1 MGWQGKRNKRGLSRA
16 CRLVESE
23 QIKAMGDSKF
33 MLWSETWET
42 KRSLLSLIK
51 KKKNREE
58 SPNWTGQKNVELLQ
72 NRICPPQDRVHSD
85 IKEKKR
91 MNNGYWI

>member
-1 MGWQGKRNKRGLSRA
+1 MGWQGKHNKRGLSRA

-33 MLWSETWET
+33 MLWSEAWET

-51 KKKNREE
+51 KKKNR
-58 SPNWTGQKNVELLQ
+58 SHPIG
-72 NRICPPQDRVHSD
+72 QDRKMLSYFKTEFAPHRIEYTGTSRRR
-85 IKEKKR
+85 KE
-91 MNNGYWI
+91 